1 MRRGYVVWR
10 GHHQEI
16 EIITKNNIFTM
27 NFTINSGTLY
37 SQLQTVSRVLLA
49 KNTMSILNDFLFEI
63 HDNTLQI
70 KASDSET
77 TMTAKLPLDV
87 CSGDVRVTIEAA
99 WLLNLLKEFS
109 DQPLTFEIDT
119 DNFRI
124 QMSSPNGEYQLVGH
138 NGDEYPEMRQMDESE
153 TNTFLINSQTLL
165 SCINRTLFS
174 TGNDDIRPV
183 MNGIY
188 FDLDTDKGTVVAT
201 DAHKLVRLVCTS
213 FHADAPVSF
222 ILAKK
227 PANILRNILGRENGD
242 VLVTFDKKNILFT
255 TDSLTLVCRQIEGRY
270 PNYNA
275 VIPQNNDRNVVVD
288 RQTLMS
294 AIRRVGVSANK
305 ASNLIKLTISTNQVE
320 LAAQDI
326 EFSISARE
334 TIPCQYEGEPIQI
347 GFKWTFLLEILSVM
361 ECEEVMICLAD
372 HARPGLILPLQ
383 NAENEDLTM
392 LLMPMML
399 ND

>member
-1 MRRGYVVWR
+1 
-10 GHHQEI
+10 
-16 EIITKNNIFTM
+16 M

-37 SQLQTVSRVLLA
+37 NQLQTVSRVLLS
-49 KNTMSILNDFLFEI
+49 KNTMSILNDFLFDI
-63 HDNTLQI
+63 HDGKLHIQ
-70 KASDSET
+70 ASDSET
-77 TMTAKLPLDV
+77 TMTAVLTLDV
-87 CSGDVRVTIEAA
+87 YSGDIRVTISAQ

-109 DQPLTFEIDT
+109 DQPLTFDIDS

-124 QMSSPNGEYQLVGH
+124 VMSSPNGEYQLVGH
-138 NGDEYPEMRQMDESE
+138 NGDEYPKMREMDESD
-153 TNTFLINSQTLL
+153 TNSFIINAQTLL

-174 TGNDDIRPV
+174 TANDDLRPV

-201 DAHKLVRLVCTS
+201 DAHKLVRLINTT
-213 FHADAPVSF
+213 FHADAPTSF

-227 PANILRNILGRENGD
+227 PANILRTVLGKESGD
-242 VLVTFDKKNILFT
+242 VLVTFDKKNILFQ
-255 TDSLTLVCRQIEGRY
+255 TDTLTLICRQIEGRY

-288 RQTLMS
+288 RLTLLS
-294 AIRRVGVSANK
+294 AIRRVGVSANV
-305 ASNLIKLTISTNQVE
+305 ASNLIKFSISTNQVE

-326 EFSISARE
+326 EFSISAHE
-334 TIPCQYEGEPIQI
+334 TISCQYEGEPIEI
-347 GFKWTFLLEILSVM
+347 GFKWTFLLDILNAI
-361 ECEEVMICLAD
+361 ECDEVMISLAD
-372 HARPGLILPLQ
+372 HARPGLILPLH
-383 NAENEDLTM
+383 NADNEDLTM